1 VSDHARLRTLRAGLI
16 RALMRDDLAL
26 GVTDKELIEAVRTVA
41 WKAQE
46 LRAMAR
52 QAIPPTCKIC
62 NESEVWVSDYLT
74 WICFCGVTKPI
85 PSPPE
90 ASSEAPQ
97 PK

>member
-1 VSDHARLRTLRAGLI
+1 MSDHARLRTLRAGLI

-41 WKAQE
+41 WQAQG
-46 LRAMAR
+46 LRARAR
-52 QAIPPTCKIC
+52 QSIPPKCKVC
-62 NESEVWVSDYLT
+62 NKPEEWVDDYLT
-74 WICFCGVTKPI
+74 WICFCGVTRPT

-90 ASSEAPQ
+90 ASSEGPR